1 MGMKGLVGGVGIGMV
16 GVDVI
21 LSMEKCKPNKWG
33 DSYLVPT
40 CRVAVELRR
49 PHLRAARGELMY
61 IRVRKRQEPLAG

>member
-40 CRVAVELRR
+40 CNGAVELRR
-49 PHLRAARGELMY
+49 PHWWAAREQLT
-61 IRVRKRQEPLAG
+61 ISDDNF